1 MKTTLSC
8 LLGFILAS
16 PLWAQPTLDQRLEKA
31 TQDSF
36 ADLIEFFSIPNDAH
50 FPEQIE
56 PNVVWCE
63 EAFQALGFTTQRL
76 ETEYVPLL
84 LAEYPVA
91 NAEKTVLI
99 YLQIDGQ
106 PVDPAKWDQ
115 ETPFTPTLKSQ
126 NAEGNW
132 EAIPMERLYD
142 AYDPEYRIFVRSAS
156 DAKGPVMMFLTAW
169 KLMQELGETPSY
181 SVKVIMD
188 FEEEM
193 GSPHLPQAVRDNRQ
207 ALAAD
212 ALLIF
217 DGPRHP
223 SNLPTLTFG
232 ARGIATIT
240 LTVFGPKAPQHSGHY
255 GNWVPNPAFRLMQLV
270 GGMKD
275 DQGRVTIPGYYDGIT
290 IDGGARKI
298 MEAVPDDETAIKNQ
312 LGISQT
318 DAVGGSLQE
327 AIQYPSLNVR
337 GMAAGW
343 VGSEKRTIIPASA
356 VAEIDVRL
364 VKESDPERLIG
375 LIKEHIEAQGYHFTD
390 GATPTDEERAQ
401 YGKLAHFTHQV
412 SYGAFRTEV
421 DSDLGRW
428 LTQAVT
434 NTLGQKPI
442 IKRTSGGSIPISPFV
457 NTLGIPAVTVP
468 TVNPDNNQHS
478 PNENIRMGNYSEG
491 IREILGILRAAW

>member
-1 MKTTLSC
+1 MKTTLVI
-8 LLGFILAS
+8 LLSTLLAH
-16 PLWAQPTLDQRLEKA
+16 PLCAQSDLAERLAKA
-31 TQDSF
+31 TRDSYPT
-36 ADLIEFFSIPNDAH
+36 LIEFYSIPNDAH

-63 EAFQALGFTTQRL
+63 EAFGELGFTTQRL
-76 ETEYVPLL
+76 ETETVPLL
-84 LAEYPVA
+84 LAEYHIA
-91 NAEKTVLI
+91 GAEKTVLI

-106 PVDPAKWDQ
+106 PVDPSKWDQ
-115 ETPFTPTLKSQ
+115 ETPFTPTLKAQ
-126 NAEGNW
+126 NDQGEW
-132 EAIPMERLYD
+132 ETIPMERLYD
-142 AYDPEYRIFVRSAS
+142 DYDPEYRMFVRAAS

-169 KLMQELGETPSY
+169 KVMQELGETPSY

-188 FEEEM
+188 FEEEL
-193 GSPHLPQAVRDNRQ
+193 GSPHLPQAVQENRE

-255 GNWVPNPAFRLMQLV
+255 GNWAPNPAFRLMQLV

-275 DQGRVTIPGYYDGIT
+275 EQGRVVIPGYYDGIT
-290 IDGGARKI
+290 IDDNARAI
-298 MEAVPDDETAIKNQ
+298 MDAVPDDEEAIMQQ
-312 LGISQT
+312 LGIAET
-318 DAVGGSLQE
+318 DAVGITLQE

-337 GMAAGW
+337 GMSAGW
-343 VGSEKRTIIPASA
+343 VGSEKRTIVPATA

-375 LIKEHIEAQGYHFTD
+375 LTKGFIEDQGYHFIAGD
-390 GATPTDEERAQ
+390 EPTDTERKEF
-401 YGKLAHFTHQV
+401 GRLAHFTYNV

-421 DSDLGRW
+421 DSELGQW
-428 LTQAVT
+428 LIQAVT
-434 NTLGQKPI
+434 HTLGQEPI

-478 PNENIRMGNYSEG
+478 PNENIRMGNYTEG
-491 IREILGILRAAW
+491 IKELLGILREEW